1 MLGNCL
7 VAPDLEPSCAL
18 WALLSK
24 RDQKAATGPASCSL
38 IQTTWLLLNLVN
50 EQANK
55 CLLAHEL
62 HDRVCLIVFFVS
74 TPAFTHELHGCAA
87 AWLCCDFFSHQH
99 SLMSCIIVMPLQ
111 VKGPKKILNRP
122 LLYSLINRIKVGSG
136 RMVGIIEMG
145 AVGGSG
151 GLQ

>member
-1 MLGNCL
+1 MGLAQQEGPEGCNW
-7 VAPDLEPSCAL
+7 PSIMFPHPNYMAF
-18 WALLSK
+18 AQFSK
-24 RDQKAATGPASCSL
+24 RTSKQM
-38 IQTTWLLLNLVN
+38 
-50 EQANK
+50 
-55 CLLAHEL
+55 LAHEL

-151 GLQ
+151 KLQ